1 MILRQIF
8 ESHRREG
15 LTGLFERSALYCVRR
30 LSWRSA
36 AWTGELERLVAVAG
50 LSKEGR
56 ELAKRNAAFRGRH
69 KGKPCFVIGNGPSIN
84 TQNLSPLADQI
95 TLVTNAFWKHP
106 IVERWQPTYCFL
118 TDPVFFEQSESVRK
132 FFSEMS
138 ARISEST
145 FFVPHYARELIT
157 SEALLDQKK
166 TYYITS
172 AGVLENGLAGIPDL
186 AGIVPGGRA
195 VTQLAIMAAM
205 FMGCSPIYLLGLDH
219 DWLSRRGAHLTFYNE
234 KVVSTERSL
243 DDWRYGDLMESVLV
257 IWRGYVAIFKV
268 ALRENIR
275 IINATRGGFL
285 DVFERADYDSIV
297 GNRPA
302 G

>member
-1 MILRQIF
+1 
-8 ESHRREG
+8 
-15 LTGLFERSALYCVRR
+15 
-30 LSWRSA
+30 
-36 AWTGELERLVAVAG
+36 
-50 LSKEGR
+50 
-56 ELAKRNAAFRGRH
+56 
-69 KGKPCFVIGNGPSIN
+69 
-84 TQNLSPLADQI
+84 
-95 TLVTNAFWKHP
+95 
-106 IVERWQPTYCFL
+106 
-118 TDPVFFEQSESVRK
+118 
-132 FFSEMS
+132 
-138 ARISEST
+138 
-145 FFVPHYARELIT
+145 
-157 SEALLDQKK
+157 
-166 TYYITS
+166 
-172 AGVLENGLAGIPDL
+172 LAGIPDL